1 MALHKVSII
10 WVNYNSSKIIQIAL
24 ESLESIIKLNYPREK
39 HGSIV
44 VDNESKDNFYE
55 KIKIFLEKHSDVKW

>member
-39 HGSIV
+39 HGLIV

-55 KIKIFLEKHSDVKW
+55 KIKIFLEKHSNVKW